1 MSVPCPP
8 GTRFQQTISIERKK
22 NVKSKTCN
30 RCNMVIKFNC
40 MRKSQNIIIVL
51 FEDLK
56 LSIEITFSISL
67 VFIIFFV
74 YLHTYLI
81 AYDIWV
87 HYCQNGHTI
96 ISTLLMINIRYN
108 KHSEVVWLFKLF
120 EPSGKDCSL

>member
-1 MSVPCPP
+1 
-8 GTRFQQTISIERKK
+8 
-22 NVKSKTCN
+22 
-30 RCNMVIKFNC
+30 MVIKFNC

-81 AYDIWV
+81 AYDI
-87 HYCQNGHTI
+87 
-96 ISTLLMINIRYN
+96 
-108 KHSEVVWLFKLF
+108 
-120 EPSGKDCSL
+120 